1 MSDKVISIKETVL
14 KKRLFRY
21 FQSQDCKDLNDLFEM
36 EASGDKETLDGE
48 NLLEEIDKEID
59 YLVMSLTRR

>member
-1 MSDKVISIKETVL
+1 MSDKVINIKETVL

-36 EASGDKETLDGE
+36 EASGDKETFDGE
-48 NLLEEIDKEID
+48 DLLEEIDKEID
-59 YLVMSLTRR
+59 YLVGSLARS

>member
-59 YLVMSLTRR
+59 YLVSSLTRR

>member
-1 MSDKVISIKETVL
+1 MSNNVISIEETVL

-59 YLVMSLTRR
+59 CLVSSLRK

>member
-1 MSDKVISIKETVL
+1 
-14 KKRLFRY
+14 
-21 FQSQDCKDLNDLFEM
+21 M

-59 YLVMSLTRR
+59 YLASSLTRK

>member
-1 MSDKVISIKETVL
+1 MSNNVISIEETVL
-14 KKRLFRY
+14 KERLFRY

-59 YLVMSLTRR
+59 YLASSLTRK